1 MSGYVNANEAG
12 KFASDGDAS
21 TKWCCTSANSWIE
34 YRFDK
39 PVTVLRWG
47 LLNAGCESLD
57 MITRSFKVQ
66 YYADGRWNDIFTST
80 DNTTNRLS
88 GSVEAVEASRFRLF
102 VAKGEQGGNT
112 ARIYEFSLYGRYAD
126 ESGIADITT
135 APEYGI
141 ELKGNTP
148 NPCHGSTSVLFR
160 GPDYLRDVVMHVYDL
175 TGRRV
180 MTSRLE
186 HSVDA
191 AGYRRADVEL
201 SLIPGCY
208 IYRLE
213 GVCEG
218 RTVVSDAAR
227 LICK

>member
-1 MSGYVNANEAG
+1 M
-12 KFASDGDAS
+12 
-21 TKWCCTSANSWIE
+21 
-34 YRFDK
+34 
-39 PVTVLRWG
+39 
-47 LLNAGCESLD
+47 
-57 MITRSFKVQ
+57 
-66 YYADGRWNDIFTST
+66 
-80 DNTTNRLS
+80 
-88 GSVEAVEASRFRLF
+88 
-102 VAKGEQGGNT
+102 GEQGGNT

-126 ESGIADITT
+126 ESGIADITA

-160 GPDYLRDVVMHVYDL
+160 GPAYLRDVVMHVYDL

-186 HSVDA
+186 HSADA
-191 AGYRRADVEL
+191 AGYRRDDVEF

-213 GVCEG
+213 AVCEG